1 MAVERSSPP
10 PADDDAIDLG
20 DDYLSP
26 RSKVAKM
33 LADIDNA
40 PTPSPTRKTLIV
52 DDRPTVSRPFMDDS
66 EDEAEPAASK
76 ETHRS
81 NKNIQPSTHSSGE
94 EDDEEE
100 GIVRRP
106 QGRAARRMLDLGAPT
121 TAVQND
127 SDDDLYSATPL
138 KPASE
143 RRRREAF
150 ERAASGSPS
159 ASSHKKGTGLFVSPA
174 KTALNN
180 SDEEDDLPG
189 PNRLAELV
197 AQKRAERL
205 ARESEQQK
213 AKKSRKSNGNHGSE
227 HALSDLPQ
235 EAFEGSQEAPAD
247 PNVERILSDAARPTR
262 KASKKAML
270 EMERETQRLAR
281 QQALAHQIKVKKKFS
296 TTDLFARFNFRQPHQ
311 QPNQN
316 EKNSSSMPSSDGIEA
331 SPSAARPKEPF
342 STPPSS
348 PPTPLDKQRLLVER
362 GALTK
367 MTSVPEDTLAKMK
380 LPREDTLT
388 SFVADGEEEELPEIE
403 GIIMSPLRQKE
414 NTKTAAPVS
423 TQEPDS
429 KIARWSKKSAPQ
441 TYRDEGSDDDLEVL
455 EPLPKHLQVFDRI
468 KPSKRQENHSNAIH
482 TLRHLSHLGQVDAKP
497 NRPTNAK
504 PSIHPQVLE
513 AQLRK
518 KAREQAFAAQQER
531 IAELKAKGITIQTT
545 EEKEKEAEEFEN
557 LLEKARVDAQDLRK
571 AEKAAR
577 REAKGEGT
585 MEVSDDETEDE
596 DYYDRSD
603 AEDEQE
609 GEDAGK
615 NDLIDDNAD
624 ESETNE
630 DSEEIAEGEDLD
642 VADGESEA
650 EAVDDPIVE
659 TQDNNDAHKITRKSR
674 KSHVIEDDDDVDED
688 DDNDEL
694 ELDEQASPDV
704 IPASA
709 NVAEE
714 DEDPFAA
721 FGFGAAKSDANAMSA
736 TQAFNATM
744 QAPSQDTQEDSYN
757 ILQHVPPPSSF
768 IAPPSIPVMA
778 SQDLEDSQTQFAAG
792 PQLGESQ
799 GIELNWETQPPE
811 TPGRGLIR
819 KESDLS
825 ETPGWE
831 PTQDPG
837 LPSPWTGG
845 RRGLLERVPTL
856 TSAAENDHET
866 QSTVQLRISES
877 PAPDVVSKRGRLQQ
891 RKKLAPDDSE
901 DEAEPEVPTQK
912 KDAFKEMKRQRLED
926 LNANDRTEAK
936 AEMKRMMDDQ
946 AEESEDE
953 YAGLGGDDTEMIAPE
968 TAEDKAMIDSSYIDV
983 DEHAI
988 AAHHAARQRV
998 AEEEATKKLYKDITT
1013 GDLRRRQREAWD
1025 LDEDEDDYIARRRQ
1039 MRLREETRKRKLLL
1053 QDENVKDWAEKGK
1066 HTKGKDAFL
1075 KAIADDDQREAEDA
1089 IDLDEEEVADESTQQ
1104 SQPEVDGVPLQEIGG
1119 NKRPAEEDA
1128 TASQERPPAKQRRT
1142 KEVDAAFSRPTS
1154 IGQVRE
1160 SLSFLL
1166 DEPDQILVGPSALE
1180 DEDSDLEIEDEPT
1193 LSGAIHDDDND
1204 DDVAAEEARQND
1216 GGFAPNP
1223 KSMEDKAMMPP
1234 PRLPGHLRRTAAKP
1248 AVVDRLSLK
1257 RGSSSS
1263 TSTDSRSAWSSTGS
1277 TASSKA
1283 QSLLRRATTSLSGSG
1298 ANDRGVTTGGGNDR
1312 GVTIGGGARVGGN
1325 KKSSLAYQARAEER
1339 RTIVE
1344 ASARRRAE
1352 NTAKIAELRRAN
1364 SSSMA
1369 RIGFAGNSFE

>member
-40 PTPSPTRKTLIV
+40 PTPSPTPKTLIV
-52 DDRPTVSRPFMDDS
+52 DDRPAVSRPFMDDS
-66 EDEAEPAASK
+66 EDEAEPAPGDERHGNS
-76 ETHRS
+76 R
-81 NKNIQPSTHSSGE
+81 PPTHSSGE
-94 EDDEEE
+94 EDDEEEE

-106 QGRAARRMLDLGAPT
+106 QGRAARRMLDLGAPDV
-121 TAVQND
+121 AAQNN

-159 ASSHKKGTGLFVSPA
+159 GSPSASSHRKGTGLFVSPA
-174 KTALNN
+174 KSALNN
-180 SDEEDDLPG
+180 SDGEDDLPG
-189 PNRLAELV
+189 PNRLADLV

-205 ARESEQQK
+205 ARESEKQK
-213 AKKSRKSNGNHGSE
+213 VKKSRKSNGNHESE
-227 HALSDLPQ
+227 HASSDLPE
-235 EAFEGSQEAPAD
+235 EAFERSQEVPAD

-311 QPNQN
+311 QPNQS
-316 EKNSSSMPSSDGIEA
+316 EKNSSSMPSSDGIEP
-331 SPSAARPKEPF
+331 SPGAARPKEPF

-367 MTSVPEDTLAKMK
+367 MTSMPEDTLAKMK
-380 LPREDTLT
+380 LVREDTLT
-388 SFVADGEEEELPEIE
+388 SFGADGEEEELPGME
-403 GIIMSPLRQKE
+403 GIIMSSMRQKE
-414 NTKTAAPVS
+414 DRKSAAQIP
-423 TQEPDS
+423 TQEQDS

-441 TYRDEGSDDDLEVL
+441 TYRDEGSDEDLEVL

-468 KPSKRQENHSNAIH
+468 KPSKKQEAHSNAIH
-482 TLRHLSHLGQVDAKP
+482 TLRHLSHLGQTDAKP
-497 NRPTNAK
+497 NRPTNVK

-531 IAELKAKGITIQTT
+531 IAELKAKGITVQTT

-557 LLEKARVDAQDLRK
+557 LLEKARLDAQDLRK

-577 REAKGEGT
+577 REAKGGGA
-585 MEVSDDETEDE
+585 MAVSDDETEDE

-603 AEDEQE
+603 AEDEEE

-630 DSEEIAEGEDLD
+630 DAEESAEEEDLDIAEGKAEVE
-642 VADGESEA
+642 VAENPSA
-650 EAVDDPIVE
+650 EAQESSEVHS
-659 TQDNNDAHKITRKSR
+659 NARRSR
-674 KSHVIEDDDDVDED
+674 KSHVIEDDDDVEED
-688 DDNDEL
+688 DDGLNV
-694 ELDEQASPDV
+694 DEQVSSAA
-704 IPASA
+704 IPGSA
-709 NVAEE
+709 NVADE

-721 FGFGAAKSDANAMSA
+721 FGFGAAKADDSAMSA

-757 ILQHVPPPSSF
+757 ILQHVQPPSSL
-768 IAPPSIPVMA
+768 IAPPTFPTVA
-778 SQDLEDSQTQFAAG
+778 SQDQEDDSQTQLAAG
-792 PQLGESQ
+792 TQLGESQ
-799 GIELNWETQPPE
+799 DIELNWETQPPE
-811 TPGRGLIR
+811 TPGRGLLR

-837 LPSPWTGG
+837 LPSPWTAG
-845 RRGLLERVPTL
+845 RRGQMERVSTMA
-856 TSAAENDHET
+856 SAAEDDHET

-877 PAPDVVSKRGRLQQ
+877 PAPSVVTKRGRLQQ
-891 RKKLAPDDSE
+891 RKQVAPDESE
-901 DEAEPEVPTQK
+901 DEAEPEVSTQ
-912 KDAFKEMKRQRLED
+912 KDAFKEMKRKRLED

-968 TAEDKAMIDSSYIDV
+968 TAEDQAMIDSSYINV
-983 DEHAI
+983 DERAI

-1013 GDLRRRQREAWD
+1013 GGLRRRQREAWD

-1075 KAIADDDQREAEDA
+1075 KAIADDDERDAEDA
-1089 IDLDEEEVADESTQQ
+1089 IDLDDEEGADESTQQ
-1104 SQPEVDGVPLQEIGG
+1104 SQPEVDGVPLQEIGV

-1128 TASQERPPAKQRRT
+1128 TATQERPPAKQRRT

-1166 DEPDQILVGPSALE
+1166 DEPAQELVGPSVL

-1193 LSGAIHDDDND
+1193 ESGAGLDEDDG
-1204 DDVAAEEARQND
+1204 DDVAAEEARKND
-1216 GGFAPNP
+1216 GGFAPDP
-1223 KSMEDKAMMPP
+1223 KSLEDKAMMPP
-1234 PRLPGHLRRTAAKP
+1234 PPRLPGPLRRTAAKP

-1257 RGSSSS
+1257 RASSSS
-1263 TSTDSRSAWSSTGS
+1263 ASADSRSAWSSGGS
-1277 TASSKA
+1277 SVGSKA
-1283 QSLLRRATTSLSGSG
+1283 QSLLRRATSSLSNAG
-1298 ANDRGVTTGGGNDR
+1298 ANDRGITTGGGNDR

-1344 ASARRRAE
+1344 ASARRRTE

-1369 RIGFAGNSFE
+1369 KIGFTGNSFE

>member
-1 MAVERSSPP
+1 
-10 PADDDAIDLG
+10 
-20 DDYLSP
+20 
-26 RSKVAKM
+26 M

-40 PTPSPTRKTLIV
+40 PTPSPTRKNLIV

-76 ETHRS
+76 APHGSNETTRTS
-81 NKNIQPSTHSSGE
+81 AQSSGE
-94 EDDEEE
+94 DDDEEE
-100 GIVRRP
+100 GIIRRP
-106 QGRAARRMLDLGAPT
+106 QGRAARRMLDLGAPN
-121 TAVQND
+121 TASQND
-127 SDDDLYSATPL
+127 SDDDLYSATSL
-138 KPASE
+138 KPTSE

-174 KTALNN
+174 KSTLNK
-180 SDEEDDLPG
+180 SDGEDDLPG

-213 AKKSRKSNGNHGSE
+213 VKKSRKSNGNNGSE
-227 HALSDLPQ
+227 HASSDLPE

-296 TTDLFARFNFRQPHQ
+296 TTDLFARFNFRQPNQ
-311 QPNQN
+311 QSNQN

-367 MTSVPEDTLAKMK
+367 MTSIPEDTLAKMN
-380 LPREDTLT
+380 LLREDTLT
-388 SFVADGEEEELPEIE
+388 SFVADEEEEELPEME
-403 GIIMSPLRQKE
+403 GIIMSSLPQEE
-414 NTKTAAPVS
+414 NAKSAAQVS

-468 KPSKRQENHSNAIH
+468 KPSKRQEAHSNAIH

-557 LLEKARVDAQDLRK
+557 LLEKARLDAQDLRK

-577 REAKGEGT
+577 REANGEGT
-585 MEVSDDETEDE
+585 VEVSDDETEDE

-603 AEDEQE
+603 AEDEE
-609 GEDAGK
+609 EVADAGK

-630 DSEEIAEGEDLD
+630 DAED
-642 VADGESEA
+642 VAAEEDDDLVESEA
-650 EAVDDPIVE
+650 EVEAAGDPSAE
-659 TQDNNDAHKITRKSR
+659 AQDNNDVPTITRKSR
-674 KSHVIEDDDDVDED
+674 KSHVIEDDDDDDVDED
-688 DDNDEL
+688 HDGL
-694 ELDEQASPDV
+694 EIDGQASSDV
-704 IPASA
+704 IPGTA
-709 NVAEE
+709 NVADE

-721 FGFGAAKSDANAMSA
+721 FGFGAAKSDDNAMSA

-744 QAPSQDTQEDSYN
+744 QAPSQDTQEDSYD
-757 ILQHVPPPSSF
+757 ILKHIPPPSSF
-768 IAPPSIPVMA
+768 VEPPTIPVMA
-778 SQDLEDSQTQFAAG
+778 SQDLDDSQTQLAAG
-792 PQLGESQ
+792 PSLGESQ
-799 GIELNWETQPPE
+799 DIELNWETQPPE

-845 RRGLLERVPTL
+845 RRGQLERAPTL
-856 TSAAENDHET
+856 TSAPENDHET

-891 RKKLAPDDSE
+891 RKKLSPDDSE
-901 DEAEPEVPTQK
+901 DEAEPEIPAQK
-912 KDAFKEMKRQRLED
+912 KDAFKEMKRQRLGTTCNC
-926 LNANDRTEAK
+926 LVAKNNACV
-936 AEMKRMMDDQ
+936 
-946 AEESEDE
+946 
-953 YAGLGGDDTEMIAPE
+953 LH
-968 TAEDKAMIDSSYIDV
+968 
-983 DEHAI
+983 EH
-988 AAHHAARQRV
+988 
-998 AEEEATKKLYKDITT
+998 
-1013 GDLRRRQREAWD
+1013 
-1025 LDEDEDDYIARRRQ
+1025 
-1039 MRLREETRKRKLLL
+1039 
-1053 QDENVKDWAEKGK
+1053 
-1066 HTKGKDAFL
+1066 
-1075 KAIADDDQREAEDA
+1075 
-1089 IDLDEEEVADESTQQ
+1089 
-1104 SQPEVDGVPLQEIGG
+1104 
-1119 NKRPAEEDA
+1119 
-1128 TASQERPPAKQRRT
+1128 
-1142 KEVDAAFSRPTS
+1142 
-1154 IGQVRE
+1154 
-1160 SLSFLL
+1160 
-1166 DEPDQILVGPSALE
+1166 
-1180 DEDSDLEIEDEPT
+1180 
-1193 LSGAIHDDDND
+1193 
-1204 DDVAAEEARQND
+1204 
-1216 GGFAPNP
+1216 
-1223 KSMEDKAMMPP
+1223 
-1234 PRLPGHLRRTAAKP
+1234 
-1248 AVVDRLSLK
+1248 
-1257 RGSSSS
+1257 
-1263 TSTDSRSAWSSTGS
+1263 
-1277 TASSKA
+1277 
-1283 QSLLRRATTSLSGSG
+1283 
-1298 ANDRGVTTGGGNDR
+1298 
-1312 GVTIGGGARVGGN
+1312 
-1325 KKSSLAYQARAEER
+1325 
-1339 RTIVE
+1339 
-1344 ASARRRAE
+1344 
-1352 NTAKIAELRRAN
+1352 
-1364 SSSMA
+1364 
-1369 RIGFAGNSFE
+1369 

>member
-40 PTPSPTRKTLIV
+40 PTPSPTRKNLIV

-76 ETHRS
+76 APHGSNETTRTS
-81 NKNIQPSTHSSGE
+81 AQLSGE
-94 EDDEEE
+94 DDDEEE
-100 GIVRRP
+100 GIIRRP
-106 QGRAARRMLDLGAPT
+106 QGRAARRMLDLGAPN
-121 TAVQND
+121 TASQND
-127 SDDDLYSATPL
+127 SDDDLYSATSL
-138 KPASE
+138 KPTSE

-174 KTALNN
+174 KSTLNK
-180 SDEEDDLPG
+180 SDGEDDLPG

-213 AKKSRKSNGNHGSE
+213 VKKSRKSNGNNGSE
-227 HALSDLPQ
+227 HASSDLPE

-296 TTDLFARFNFRQPHQ
+296 TTDLFARFNFRQPNQ
-311 QPNQN
+311 QSNQN

-367 MTSVPEDTLAKMK
+367 MTSIPEDTLAKMN
-380 LPREDTLT
+380 LLREDTLT
-388 SFVADGEEEELPEIE
+388 SFVADEEEEELPEME
-403 GIIMSPLRQKE
+403 GIIMSSLPQEE
-414 NTKTAAPVS
+414 NAKSAAQVS

-468 KPSKRQENHSNAIH
+468 KPSKRQEAHSNAIH

-557 LLEKARVDAQDLRK
+557 LLEKARLDAQDLRK

-577 REAKGEGT
+577 REANGEGT
-585 MEVSDDETEDE
+585 VEVSDDETEDE

-603 AEDEQE
+603 AEDEE
-609 GEDAGK
+609 EVADAGK

-630 DSEEIAEGEDLD
+630 DAED
-642 VADGESEA
+642 VAAEEDDDLVESEA
-650 EAVDDPIVE
+650 EVEAAEDPSAE
-659 TQDNNDAHKITRKSR
+659 AQDNNDVPTITRKSR
-674 KSHVIEDDDDVDED
+674 KSHVIEDDDDDDVDED
-688 DDNDEL
+688 HDGL
-694 ELDEQASPDV
+694 EIDGQASSDV
-704 IPASA
+704 IPGTA
-709 NVAEE
+709 NVADE

-721 FGFGAAKSDANAMSA
+721 FGFGAAKSDDNAMSA

-744 QAPSQDTQEDSYN
+744 QAPSQDTQEDSYD
-757 ILQHVPPPSSF
+757 ILKHIPPPSSF
-768 IAPPSIPVMA
+768 VEPPTIPVMA
-778 SQDLEDSQTQFAAG
+778 SQDLDDSQTQLAAG
-792 PQLGESQ
+792 PSLGESQ
-799 GIELNWETQPPE
+799 DIELNWETQPPE

-845 RRGLLERVPTL
+845 RRGQLERAPTL
-856 TSAAENDHET
+856 TSAPENDHET

-891 RKKLAPDDSE
+891 RKKLSPDDSE
-901 DEAEPEVPTQK
+901 DEAEPEIPAQK

-968 TAEDKAMIDSSYIDV
+968 TAEDQAMIDSSYIDV
-983 DEHAI
+983 DERAI

-1013 GDLRRRQREAWD
+1013 GGLRRRQREAWD

-1039 MRLREETRKRKLLL
+1039 MRLREETRKRQLLL

-1075 KAIADDDQREAEDA
+1075 KAIADDDEREAEDA
-1089 IDLDEEEVADESTQQ
+1089 IDLDEEEAAEEYTQQ

-1128 TASQERPPAKQRRT
+1128 TASQERPPAKHRRT
-1142 KEVDAAFSRPTS
+1142 REVDAAFSRPTS

-1166 DEPDQILVGPSALE
+1166 DEPDQILVGPSAL
-1180 DEDSDLEIEDEPT
+1180 DDDSDLEIEDEPT
-1193 LSGAIHDDDND
+1193 MSGANQDEDDGDE
-1204 DDVAAEEARQND
+1204 VAAEEAREND

-1223 KSMEDKAMMPP
+1223 KSLEDKAMMPP

-1283 QSLLRRATTSLSGSG
+1283 QSLLRRATSSLSTSG
-1298 ANDRGVTTGGGNDR
+1298 ANDRGVSTGGGNDR

-1369 RIGFAGNSFE
+1369 RIGFAGNGFE